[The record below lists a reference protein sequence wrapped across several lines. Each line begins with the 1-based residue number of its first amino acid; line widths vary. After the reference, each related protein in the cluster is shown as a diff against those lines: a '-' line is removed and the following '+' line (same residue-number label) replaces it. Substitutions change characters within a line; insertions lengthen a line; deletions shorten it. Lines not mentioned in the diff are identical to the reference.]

1 MQWRYDVSDD
11 WKTYS
16 HDHGHFLPRGT
27 NWTNENLVECVDGEH
42 EIDFHA
48 NGLDDTE
55 LWRLADR
62 LDSIRQSDLL
72 EILEVIPRCWP
83 VSDRELEILGWF
95 LYRRAS
101 GVAGRP
107 AFLPAPEILLP
118 RS

>member
-83 VSDRELEILGWF
+83 VSNRELEI
-95 LYRRAS
+95 RRPTHLKNF
-101 GVAGRP
+101 G
-107 AFLPAPEILLP
+107 EI
-118 RS
+118 